1 MRGGTMGVADE
12 LRKIRQEIALLQEQ
26 EREILKKVERIIYGC
41 RSVSGYPHGGGKLI
55 RIKVND
61 ERVQY
66 VYEDWHPHYDKIR
79 SINFPTA
86 WLDQPIEW
94 CQDRIR
100 EIQRQAKADAEIERI
115 KKEVQKQVDQEDAER
130 ALLATLKAKYE
141 RT

>member
-1 MRGGTMGVADE
+1 MGVADE

-41 RSVSGYPHGGGKLI
+41 RSVSGYPRVVGHVF
-55 RIKVND
+55 RIKIND

-66 VYEDWHPHYDKIR
+66 VYEDLDGSNSTR

-141 RT
+141 GT